1 LPFQGR
7 ADFPLAARTEL
18 QRNALSGTIAKPAAD
33 VIPADHE
40 ILAIFGA
47 AANQNMDMRIVCV
60 PVVDRDPIQSGS
72 EITRDIGHQFTC
84 KGAEIAELGGVL
96 WRDDEA
102 EVMPVIL
109 ATLDE
114 SALIRCIR
122 CRIEHP
128 GVCA

>member
-60 PVVDRDPIQSGS
+60 PVVDRDPVQSGS
-72 EITRDIGHQFTC
+72 EIPRDVGHQLARE
-84 KGAEIAELGGVL
+84 GAEIAELGGVL
-96 WRDDEA
+96 RRNDKSKM
-102 EVMPVIL
+102 MPVIL
-109 ATLDE
+109 ATLSE
-114 SALIRCIR
+114 STLIRCIR
-122 CRIEHP
+122 SCIKHP
-128 GVCA
+128 G